1 MSLRVLLVLLAATG
15 GASQDSPSCDN
26 NLELMARAAGLQSTC
41 CPGGPTSCP
50 LSIPTYCSSD
60 CSNALLEFVADCN
73 ALFMAAG
80 LGPAIEPV
88 VAVCEAAPTGAG
100 GSAEVGGSAMDH
112 FGDDELASCTNV
124 ASGQPAT
131 QSSDGWGGVASRAV
145 DGAGLDGS
153 FGSNSCSHTMD
164 TGPQWWQVDLGTSQ
178 QEVRAIQLV
187 NRADC
192 CQDRLVGA
200 RVIVSSTS
208 DYTAREGRTN
218 CGSVT
223 QAESE
228 AGAESVIIKT
238 CDPGTA
244 GRYVTVAA
252 VPDTFLALCE
262 VAVFADCS
270 TGGSGKASSLGANC
284 HYSISGA
291 SGDGL
296 NRADAEAACIANG
309 GHLASVHS
317 DADVDAI
324 AALQPNGAWLGLS
337 DLDSECG
344 CDGDCFLWSD
354 GTPNDYNNW
363 GAGEPNDWQN
373 GQSNCDGGAAGIG
386 SVGNDD
392 GGEDCVHVRGDN
404 KWNEAGCG
412 GNRKYVCR
420 TCQHPGGSG
429 H

>member
-1 MSLRVLLVLLAATG
+1 
-15 GASQDSPSCDN
+15 
-26 NLELMARAAGLQSTC
+26 
-41 CPGGPTSCP
+41 
-50 LSIPTYCSSD
+50 
-60 CSNALLEFVADCN
+60 
-73 ALFMAAG
+73 
-80 LGPAIEPV
+80 
-88 VAVCEAAPTGAG
+88 
-100 GSAEVGGSAMDH
+100 
-112 FGDDELASCTNV
+112 
-124 ASGQPAT
+124 
-131 QSSDGWGGVASRAV
+131 
-145 DGAGLDGS
+145 
-153 FGSNSCSHTMD
+153 MD

-270 TGGSGKASSLGANC
+270 AGGSGKASSLGANC

-363 GAGEPNDWQN
+363 GGQASRTTGKTASPTATVGPPASALSETMMAARIACTCVATTN
-373 GQSNCDGGAAGIG
+373 GTRPAAGATG
-386 SVGNDD
+386 SM
-392 GGEDCVHVRGDN
+392 C
-404 KWNEAGCG
+404 AGRANTPVAAG
-412 GNRKYVCR
+412 TEYKR
-420 TCQHPGGSG
+420 
-429 H
+429 